1 MNNLIEQNESLT
13 MSSREIAEYTDKQHS
28 HVIRDIKKL
37 YAELYNDDPSMDDL
51 RNEGKQLVD
60 GVFVDVDARVYVQ
73 YFNLDRKHSDCLLT
87 GYSAKARMKVIER
100 WHELE
105 NKINLPDFNNSILM
119 ARTWAD
125 DQEIK
130 QSLALQAEEAIRT
143 KALIGSKREATAMAT
158 ASKQSRRVKAL
169 EAQLQDVG
177 SHLSL
182 IGAGLPD
189 RVDTELKAN
198 VQTWRLLKEISTEL
212 GKDIIKVTDERY
224 GKVNTYHVDVIE
236 QFKSKFL

>member
-1 MNNLIEQNESLT
+1 MNNLIAQNESLT
-13 MSSREIAEYTDKQHS
+13 MTHLQIAELVNSRVDTVKKSMLRLEEKGVIKLTPLAGVNHLGQNVISY
-28 HVIRDIKKL
+28 HVTERDSYIVVAQL
-37 YAELYNDDPSMDDL
+37 SPEFTAF
-51 RNEGKQLVD
+51 LVD
-60 GVFVDVDARVYVQ
+60 EWQ
-73 YFNLDRKHSDCLLT
+73 KLK
-87 GYSAKARMKVIER
+87 
-100 WHELE
+100 
-105 NKINLPDFNNSILM
+105 NKTALLPDFSNPAIA
-119 ARTWAD
+119 ARAWAD
-125 DQEIK
+125 EVESK
-130 QSLALQAEEAIRT
+130 QLALVERDHAIAT
-143 KALIGSKREATAMAT
+143 KAHIGSKREATAMAT

-212 GKDIIKVTDERY
+212 GKDIIKVTDDRY

-236 QFKSKFL
+236 QFKAKFL

>member
-1 MNNLIEQNESLT
+1 MNNLIAQNESLT
-13 MSSREIAEYTDKQHS
+13 MSSREIAELTEKRHD
-28 HVIRDIKKL
+28 HVLRDIKKML
-37 YAELYNDDPSMDDL
+37 LELYPAGAPNF
-51 RNEGKQLVD
+51 EGSYLSEQNKSLQL
-60 GVFVDVDARVYVQ
+60 
-73 YFNLDRKHSDCLLT
+73 FNLDKKHTDCLLT
-87 GYSAKARMKVIER
+87 GYSAKARMLVIER

-105 NKINLPDFNNSILM
+105 FKPVLTHEQQVLM
-119 ARTWAD
+119 IAT
-125 DQEIK
+125 QLIETTK
-130 QSLALQAEEAIRT
+130 QRDEAIRT

-158 ASKQSRRVKAL
+158 ASKQSRRVKVL

-236 QFKSKFL
+236 QFKAKFL

>member
-1 MNNLIEQNESLT
+1 MNNLIAQNESLT
-13 MSSREIAEYTDKQHS
+13 MSSREIAELTDKRHD
-28 HVIRDIKKL
+28 HVLRDIKKML
-37 YAELYNDDPSMDDL
+37 LELYPAGAPNF
-51 RNEGKQLVD
+51 EGSYLSEQNKSLQL
-60 GVFVDVDARVYVQ
+60 
-73 YFNLDRKHSDCLLT
+73 FNLDKKHTDCLLT
-87 GYSAKARMKVIER
+87 GYSVKARMLVIER

-105 NKINLPDFNNSILM
+105 FNPVLTHEQQVLM
-119 ARTWAD
+119 IAT
-125 DQEIK
+125 QLIETTK
-130 QSLALQAEEAIRT
+130 QRDEAIRT

-158 ASKQSRRVKAL
+158 ASKQSRRVKVL

-236 QFKSKFL
+236 QFKAKFL